1 MVGHTHEDIDQMF
14 SRIAYRLLSMD
25 MFSMEKMADEITK
38 SFKAEGL
45 PIEVVVGLN
54 NVSFYCY
61 CIVIENSQINFSCN
75 FFFKFHKL
83 NPVVNISFL
92 C

>member
-25 MFSMEKMADEITK
+25 IFSIEKMAEVITK

-45 PIEVVVGLN
+45 PIEVIIGIA
-54 NVSFYCY
+54 NVSPL
-61 CIVIENSQINFSCN
+61 CIVMELNI
-75 FFFKFHKL
+75 HK
-83 NPVVNISFL
+83 
-92 C
+92 

>member
-25 MFSMEKMADEITK
+25 IFSMEKMAFEITK

-45 PIEVVVGLN
+45 PIDVVVGVE
-54 NVSFYCY
+54 NVSSLF
-61 CIVIENSQINFSCN
+61 IVF
-75 FFFKFHKL
+75 
-83 NPVVNISFL
+83 
-92 C
+92 

>member
-25 MFSMEKMADEITK
+25 IFSIEKMAEVITK

-45 PIEVVVGLN
+45 PIEVIIGID
-54 NVSFYCY
+54 NVSSLCF
-61 CIVIENSQINFSCN
+61 VFVMEFSN
-75 FFFKFHKL
+75 
-83 NPVVNISFL
+83 
-92 C
+92 